1 MKKRPLLRR
10 KGAAGAIPA
19 PGKGPGKGPSLVVM
33 IGAPEK
39 RPMKDEEDEDED
51 EMEDEAEGPMDAKAL
66 MQKLDALSA
75 RIAAL
80 EANA

>member
-10 KGAAGAIPA
+10 KGAAGAIPT

-39 RPMKDEEDEDED
+39 RPMKDEDED

>member
-39 RPMKDEEDEDED
+39 RPMKDEDED